1 MKKIVVIG
9 TGAMGS
15 GIIQTAVKSGFEV
28 VFNDIDQ
35 KFVDGC
41 TAKITKAFDKLVAKE
56 KMTEDEKNGILAKMS
71 GSTDISIVADCD
83 LVIEAATENA
93 DAKKAIFKNLD
104 EICKPETILA
114 SNTSS
119 LSITDIASATNRPE
133 KVIGMHFFN
142 PVPVMKLVEVIR
154 GLRTD
159 DATNDAIFETS
170 KAMGKVPVA
179 VDEAPG
185 FAVNRILVP
194 MMNEAV
200 GLLADGVAS
209 AEDIDTAMKLGAG
222 HPMGPL
228 ALLDMVGID
237 IALAVMEVLYTEYGD
252 PKYRPHILMK
262 KMVRGGKLGMKTG
275 EGFFSYK

>member
-1 MKKIVVIG
+1 
-9 TGAMGS
+9 
-15 GIIQTAVKSGFEV
+15 
-28 VFNDIDQ
+28 
-35 KFVDGC
+35 
-41 TAKITKAFDKLVAKE
+41 
-56 KMTEDEKNGILAKMS
+56 MTEDEKNGILAKMS